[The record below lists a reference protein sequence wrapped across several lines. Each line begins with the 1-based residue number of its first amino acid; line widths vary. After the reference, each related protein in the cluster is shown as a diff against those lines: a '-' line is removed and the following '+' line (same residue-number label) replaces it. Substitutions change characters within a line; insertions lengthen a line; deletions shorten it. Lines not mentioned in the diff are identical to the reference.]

1 MYNNIKKLKNTVR
14 KLQPIININFIDG
27 AFVELK
33 NFEDDVDYEVNFF
46 SKSNLVYTTT
56 LKNNMWAKAS
66 RQYYTDWRVVVKD
79 CNGEIIH
86 EYSLDLTGKNVL
98 ISLESKSLGDTM
110 AWFPY
115 AEEFRKKMKCNVYIS
130 TFMNDLFIEQ
140 YPKLKFVNPGQ
151 PVSNLT
157 ASYKIG
163 WFFDV
168 SGGIDYS
175 RCPINFREYSL
186 QQTATSILGLDYQE
200 VRPILKLNDK
210 EKKNKVGIGIHS
222 TAQSKYWNNPT
233 GWQEVVDYLNQKG
246 YEVVLYSKEGDGYMG
261 NFQPN
266 GVSKFSGTLQEV
278 IDDLSECQFFIGLG
292 SGLSWLAWSVGLPV
306 VLISG
311 FSEDWAETFH
321 NTYRVINKNVCHGC
335 FNKYKFDPG
344 DWNWCPVHKGT
355 DKQFECTKSITSEMV
370 IDEINKIIN

>member
-1 MYNNIKKLKNTVR
+1 MYKDIKRNENIVR

-33 NFEDDVDYEVNFF
+33 NFDSDSYQIDFYSDTDLIYS
-46 SKSNLVYTTT
+46 SKIA
-56 LKNNMWAKAS
+56 NNMWSRAN
-66 RQYYTDWRVVVKD
+66 RQYFTNWRILVKNKKD
-79 CNGEIIH
+79 EIIYH
-86 EYSLDLTGKNVL
+86 YKLDLTGKNVL

-115 AEEFRKKMKCNVYIS
+115 AEEFRKKMNCNVYVS
-130 TFMNDLFIEQ
+130 TFMNELFIDQ
-140 YPKLKFVNPGQ
+140 YPYLKFISPGQ
-151 PVSNLT
+151 VVNNLT

-163 WFFDV
+163 WFFDG
-168 SGGIDYS
+168 SGEVDYS
-175 RCPINFREYSL
+175 RCPINFREESL
-186 QQTATSILGLDYQE
+186 QRTASAILGLDPVE
-200 VRPILKLNDK
+200 VRPLLKIKNV
-210 EKKNKVGIGIHS
+210 EKKKKVGIGIHS

-233 GWQEVVDYLNQKG
+233 GWQEVVDYLIEIG

-261 NFQPN
+261 NYQPI

-278 IDDLSECQFFIGLG
+278 IDNLAECEFFIGLG

-306 VLISG
+306 ILISG
-311 FSEDWAETFH
+311 FSEDWAETFD
-321 NTYRVINKNVCHGC
+321 NTYRVINKSVCHGC

-355 DKQFECTKSITSEMV
+355 ERQFECSKSITSKMV